1 MFRMILLAC
10 LLAASTATAYTQD
23 RDRHGGGA
31 TWTLCSEET
40 TSDAVC
46 DDGTNDRGATVLG
59 FTKLT
64 FDSTESTASTYA
76 CDIYAGNV
84 SVVEGNATD
93 LDAAGFDSAQINS
106 VSLSQTTE
114 MIQFD
119 GAFAAVWI
127 KCGTI
132 NADGNV
138 TIKVQG
144 AK

>member
-1 MFRMILLAC
+1 MFRAILIAC
-10 LLAASTATAYTQD
+10 LLAASSASAFVVD

-31 TWTLCSEET
+31 TYTLCSAET

-46 DDGTNDRGATVLG
+46 DDGTNDRAAVVLG
-59 FTKLT
+59 FTELT
-64 FDSTESTASTYA
+64 FDSTESTATSYT

-84 SVVEGNATD
+84 TEVEAGANDLAAASVA
-93 LDAAGFDSAQINS
+93 SAQINS
-106 VSLSQTTE
+106 ISLSQNVE

-119 GAFAAVWI
+119 GAFALVWI

-132 NADGNV
+132 TGGNV

>member
-10 LLAASTATAYTQD
+10 LLVASTASAYTQD

-31 TWTLCSEET
+31 TWTLCSAET

-46 DDGTNDRGATVLG
+46 DDGTNDRAATVLG
-59 FTKLT
+59 YTKLT
-64 FDSTESTASTYA
+64 FDSTQSTATAYN

-84 SVVEGNATD
+84 TVVTGNATD
-93 LDAAGFDSAQINS
+93 LDAAGFDSTQINS
-106 VSLSQTTE
+106 VSLSATTE

-119 GAFAAVWI
+119 GVFASVWI

-132 NADGNV
+132 TGGNV
-138 TIKVQG
+138 TVKVQG
-144 AK
+144 GN

>member
-10 LLAASTATAYTQD
+10 LLVASTASSYTQD

-31 TWTLCSEET
+31 TWTLCSAET

-46 DDGTNDRGATVLG
+46 DDGTDDRGANVLG
-59 FTKLT
+59 YTKLT
-64 FDSTESTASTYA
+64 FDSTESTATSYT

-84 SVVEGNATD
+84 TVVTGNATD
-93 LDAAGFDSAQINS
+93 LDAAGFDSTQINS

-119 GAFAAVWI
+119 GVFAAVWI

-132 NADGNV
+132 TGGNV
-138 TIKVQG
+138 TVKVQG
-144 AK
+144 GN

>member
-10 LLAASTATAYTQD
+10 LLVASTASAYTQD

-31 TWTLCSEET
+31 TWTLCSAET

-46 DDGTNDRGATVLG
+46 DDGTDDRAATVLG
-59 FTKLT
+59 YTKLT
-64 FDSTESTASTYA
+64 F
-76 CDIYAGNV
+76 DIYAGNV
-84 SVVEGNATD
+84 SVVTGNATD

-106 VSLSQTTE
+106 VSLSATTK

-119 GAFAAVWI
+119 GVFAAVWI

-132 NADGNV
+132 TGGNV
-138 TIKVQG
+138 TVKVQG
-144 AK
+144 GN

>member
-46 DDGTNDRGATVLG
+46 DDGTDDRGATVLG

-64 FDSTESTASTYA
+64 FDATESTATSFSF
-76 CDIYAGNV
+76 DIYSGNV
-84 SVVEGNATD
+84 SDVEGHATA
-93 LDAAGFDSAQINS
+93 LDAAGFDSAQLTS
-106 VSLSQTTE
+106 VSLSPTTE

-132 NADGNV
+132 TGGNV